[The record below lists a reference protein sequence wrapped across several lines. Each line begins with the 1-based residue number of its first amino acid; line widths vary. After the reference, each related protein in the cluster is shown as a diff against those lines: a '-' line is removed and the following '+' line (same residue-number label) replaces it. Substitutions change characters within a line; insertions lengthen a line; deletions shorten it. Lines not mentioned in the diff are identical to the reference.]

1 MSVPSENCITGWSVT
16 KSLTATINNFHE
28 VHKDTVGYAD
38 PNYPTEIVRL
48 HLSGIAKISKPQL
61 KEIPQ
66 SRGNI
71 SEALKGTRNAYFTGH
86 GFIATKVYDG
96 DKLLAGHTLEGPC
109 IIEER
114 FTTFVV
120 PRKWSR

>member
-1 MSVPSENCITGWSVT
+1 VT
-16 KSLTATINNFHE
+16 KESLATTINNFHE
-28 VHKDTVGYAD
+28 VHKNTVGYAD
-38 PNYPTEIVRL
+38 SNYPTEIARL

-66 SRGNI
+66 SRGNVPG
-71 SEALKGTRNAYFTGH
+71 ALKGTRNAYFTGH

-96 DKLLAGHTLEGPC
+96 DKLLAGDTLEGPC

-120 PRKWSR
+120 PPKVVTKVDNYGNYITTI